1 MIAASVIHVIASVL
15 LVGAF
20 SAVALGL
27 LWSARTGWFS
37 RFVMRTNWRR
47 VALYAAALILA
58 AAIGAALAGA
68 TSDSLFGFVFFAAF
82 VAGYMIQRFAF
93 AKAIRRMLF
102 GDDDE

>member
-1 MIAASVIHVIASVL
+1 MHVIAGVL

-20 SAVALGL
+20 SAGALGL

-37 RFVMRTNWRR
+37 RFVTRTRWRL
-47 VALYAAALILA
+47 VALFAAALILA
-58 AAIGAALAGA
+58 ATIGAALAGA
-68 TSDSLFGFVFFAAF
+68 TSDSLFGFVFFAVF
-82 VAGYMIQRFAF
+82 VVGYLIQRFAF